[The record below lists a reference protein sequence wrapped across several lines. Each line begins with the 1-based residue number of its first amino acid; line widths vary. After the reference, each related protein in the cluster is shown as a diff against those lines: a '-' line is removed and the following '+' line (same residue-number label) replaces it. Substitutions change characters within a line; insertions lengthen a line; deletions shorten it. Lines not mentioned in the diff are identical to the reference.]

1 MTPKPEHVE
10 KANQMVGQAE
20 VAILESRNNMGV
32 NTLVAM
38 NNALVKLRSD
48 IALALSDAEKVHKWN
63 DIESA
68 PKNRDIIGRFK
79 RNGRVVCDIIHY
91 AHGGG
96 EEQPRFGPG
105 WFYWI
110 GCNFEEVEPTHWT
123 ELPSEPD
130 SSLPAARKDQ
140 A

>member
-1 MTPKPEHVE
+1 MTTTPPSPKPEHVE

-48 IALALSDAEKVHKWN
+48 IALALSDAEKVPEVARPLSEYHE
-63 DIESA
+63 D
-68 PKNRDIIGRFK
+68 
-79 RNGRVVCDIIHY
+79 
-91 AHGGG
+91 
-96 EEQPRFGPG
+96 FGNVLWWDFP
-105 WFYWI
+105 
-110 GCNFEEVEPTHWT
+110 VQEPPYVGMSLDCGFPSYKTHWT
-123 ELPSEPD
+123 PLPPIP
-130 SSLPAARKDQ
+130 SLPAARKDQ